1 LSDEAREALLGYP
14 WPGNVRELKN
24 VLERARL
31 LCRDGM
37 IDRSDLNLPARRIA
51 PGSSHEPDREEIET
65 ALKAASGVVSRAAQ
79 ALGLSRQALYRRME
93 KFGLAAPGV

>member
-1 LSDEAREALLGYP
+1 M
-14 WPGNVRELKN
+14 RELKN

-31 LCRDGM
+31 LCRDGV

-51 PGSSHEPDREEIET
+51 PGAGNEPDREQIEA

-93 KFGLAAPGV
+93 KFGLALPEA